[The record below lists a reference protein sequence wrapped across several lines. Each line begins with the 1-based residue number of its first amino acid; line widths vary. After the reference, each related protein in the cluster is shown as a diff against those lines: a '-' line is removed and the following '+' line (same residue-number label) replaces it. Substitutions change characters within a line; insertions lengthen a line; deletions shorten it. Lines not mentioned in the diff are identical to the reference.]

1 MQMLLNCMKFWYR
14 KRYDQSQPVRLFL
27 GERINGGMDELLS
40 YCNYQGCCILFQKI
54 FFTFSTFK
62 LSSTVYGHLT
72 LTYWWIFPVQFLLL
86 REEVQTVLQR
96 YLHPRAPLGNGQ
108 GQIAEHI
115 KSVGVVWAHWAVQ
128 RAPQLSREQV
138 CGRKMNRAVRRWNQ
152 LMEPSEGPFLTYYS
166 AVISLQVLF
175 PHDSCLLGNPMGRN
189 DNLTENESLI
199 YHTKWKIRLGF
210 T

>member
-1 MQMLLNCMKFWYR
+1 MLL
-14 KRYDQSQPVRLFL
+14 L
-27 GERINGGMDELLS
+27 
-40 YCNYQGCCILFQKI
+40 YCCTFFQKI
-54 FFTFSTFK
+54 FFKFSTFK
-62 LSSTVYGHLT
+62 LYLRIINSVLSSTVYGCFT
-72 LTYWWIFPVQFLLL
+72 LTYWWILPVQLLLL

-96 YLHPRAPLGNGQ
+96 HLPPTAPLGNGQ

-128 RAPQLSREQV
+128 RAAQLSWEQV
-138 CGRKMNRAVRRWNQ
+138 CGRKMNRAVRHLNE

-175 PHDSCLLGNPMGRN
+175 PHDSCLLWNPMGRN
-189 DNLTENESLI
+189 DNLPENDSLI
-199 YHTKWKIRLGF
+199 YSTKWKILLGF